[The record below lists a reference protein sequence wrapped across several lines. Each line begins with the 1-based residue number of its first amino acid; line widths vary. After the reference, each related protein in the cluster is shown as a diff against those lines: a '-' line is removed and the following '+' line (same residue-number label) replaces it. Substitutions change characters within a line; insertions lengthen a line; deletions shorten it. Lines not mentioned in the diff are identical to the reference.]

1 MLKLQREKLKLEQEK
16 AKYMDREHHLERIK
30 NTMGMMGGTVDEK
43 ITVKTAKGEEF
54 KFDGISEKFT
64 RKLFEWE
71 ERKNIAPESSTI
83 ALLNSNFGSV
93 DLKDENSKQF
103 IVVKRF
109 IVFLMLFFVDSKL
122 KRSRSE
128 GSVQDTTETQA
139 CKSMG
144 GSDGNLSQV
153 SLESSKTRKS
163 NEIVIEEPGKY
174 QINIDMHLLY
184 LFLSSRTYLYFQS
197 Y

>member
-1 MLKLQREKLKLEQEK
+1 
-16 AKYMDREHHLERIK
+16 MDREHHLERIK

-71 ERKNIAPESSTI
+71 ERKNIAPESSTN

-93 DLKDENSKQF
+93 DLKDENSKHF
-103 IVVKRF
+103 IDVKRF
-109 IVFLMLFFVDSKL
+109 FLFLMLFFVDSKL

-128 GSVQDTTETQA
+128 GSVQET
-139 CKSMG
+139 
-144 GSDGNLSQV
+144 N
-153 SLESSKTRKS
+153 
-163 NEIVIEEPGKY
+163 
-174 QINIDMHLLY
+174 
-184 LFLSSRTYLYFQS
+184 
-197 Y
+197 